1 MKFPFSTKVPVDSIE
16 HCDDDDATLGQGE
29 VAGEGEIGV
38 PNGKFNAT
46 KCSWLHT
53 ILKKSNLRDIR
64 KAPSGKVDI
73 LADICLQYAYRFTK
87 SKKKIIYYKKH
98 LRKLPCNIKIFH

>member
-1 MKFPFSTKVPVDSIE
+1 MKFPFSTKVPVESIE

-53 ILKKSNLRDIR
+53 ILKKSNLRDMR

-73 LADICLQYAYRFTK
+73 LADICLQYAY
-87 SKKKIIYYKKH
+87 
-98 LRKLPCNIKIFH
+98 